1 MIFLFTVDEIARE
14 PFLNGDLHI
23 EALTE
28 PYLKTYELDLQTL
41 ENHCVNPDSI
51 FLIAETDDG
60 EIAGFITASC
70 NWNKFISVDYIAVER
85 SKRRTGAAHKLMSAT
100 HVWARSLN
108 APGLRLETQ
117 NVNVSACLFIV
128 TMGLFSAVTI
138 ATFTTP
144 CRKKMRSP
152 FSGITCW
159 LEKIFYIRYRKI
171 DLSEFVNFARLRLI
185 ND

>member
-1 MIFLFTVDEIARE
+1 MHIRKGLSTDLACLECCDFSLRSMRLPESL
-14 PFLNGDLHI
+14 FLNGDLHI

-152 FSGITCW
+152 FLVLHAG
-159 LEKIFYIRYRKI
+159 LRKYFI
-171 DLSEFVNFARLRLI
+171 SATGR
-185 ND
+185 

>member
-1 MIFLFTVDEIARE
+1 MHIRKGLSTDLARLECCDFSFKVDEIARE

-60 EIAGFITASC
+60 EIAGFITASIG
-70 NWNKFISVDYIAVER
+70 WNKFISVDYIAVER
-85 SKRRTGAAHKLMSAT
+85 TKRRTGAAQKLMAAA
-100 HVWARSLN
+100 HVWARSVN

-117 NVNVSACLFIV
+117 NVNVSACLFYRNYGFTLGGYDRYLYNALPEKDEV
-128 TMGLFSAVTI
+128 ALFWYYMLV
-138 ATFTTP
+138 
-144 CRKKMRSP
+144 
-152 FSGITCW
+152 
-159 LEKIFYIRYRKI
+159 
-171 DLSEFVNFARLRLI
+171 
-185 ND
+185 